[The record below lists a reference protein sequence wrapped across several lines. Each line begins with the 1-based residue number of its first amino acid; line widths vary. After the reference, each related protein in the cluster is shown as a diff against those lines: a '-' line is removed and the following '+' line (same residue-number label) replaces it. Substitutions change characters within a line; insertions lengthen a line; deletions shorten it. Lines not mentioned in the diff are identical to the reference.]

1 MIVSDAMVTDLITTW
16 GRSPIDHRLDS
27 RHAPGSIVADMA
39 AERGGNCE
47 LTVPG
52 EDVDIKGV
60 LVMGPTNIP
69 STVPYH
75 ASQLYARNWITFWDH
90 LPDASGNLRIHVGDE
105 ITRETLVT
113 RGGEVVNERVIDA
126 WKD

>member
-52 EDVDIKGV
+52 EDVDIRDV
-60 LVMGPTNIP
+60 LVKGPDLTP
-69 STVPYH
+69 
-75 ASQLYARNWITFWDH
+75 
-90 LPDASGNLRIHVGDE
+90 
-105 ITRETLVT
+105 
-113 RGGEVVNERVIDA
+113 
-126 WKD
+126 